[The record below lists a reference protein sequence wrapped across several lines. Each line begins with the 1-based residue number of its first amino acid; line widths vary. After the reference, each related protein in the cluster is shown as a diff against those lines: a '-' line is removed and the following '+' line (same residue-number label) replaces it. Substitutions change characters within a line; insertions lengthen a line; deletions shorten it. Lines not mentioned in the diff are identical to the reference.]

1 VKKPEKM
8 KYHLFIMTIFIVIAC
23 NSRTKEEI
31 TETSPTPNSLVDTP
45 YTKMQISS
53 FSEVVK
59 NLQNDPD
66 VTIADTC
73 NSFPGRPFVICY
85 MQRHLMDNNIEAL
98 NESDKIIVN
107 EIQVEIRNSL
117 KHFIK
122 LPIYFEGF
130 LIKDGRIDSKEKFNR
145 LIDESLYSPL
155 TYYLLENFKTIN
167 IYGVEDFKKVAQT
180 NAIFSLRYTYRI
192 TRDQYFQITD
202 RNQQIEA
209 LRIFRDK
216 FDNFFQI
223 DNRTNN
229 PLFKDRLI
237 YNAYDDEMNA
247 MKTEL
252 NAIKKTYPD
261 NPDGWFAMFLRTGK
275 YIDERFLKVTRFDRN
290 IPIVKVLPDTVSSVL
305 VLGINHFK
313 SGNSTVKG
321 SFIEDI
327 LIQRKLNYIILKP
340 Q

>member
-1 VKKPEKM
+1 MYEKTKKM
-8 KYHLFIMTIFIVIAC
+8 KYHLLITTILIVIAC

-31 TETSPTPNSLVDTP
+31 TETSIKSNSVDTP
-45 YTKMQISS
+45 YTKSQMSS
-53 FSEVVK
+53 FGKVIK

-66 VTIADTC
+66 VIIADTC

-85 MQRHLMDNNIEAL
+85 MQRHLMDDNIEAL
-98 NESDKIIVN
+98 NESEKTIVK
-107 EIQVEIRNSL
+107 EIQIEILNSL

-122 LPIYFEGF
+122 LPIYSEGF
-130 LIKDGRIDSKEKFNR
+130 LIKDGRIDSKEKFSR
-145 LIDESLYSPL
+145 LIDESMYSSL
-155 TYYLLENFKTIN
+155 TYYLLENLKTIN

-180 NAIFSLRYTYRI
+180 NAIFSLRYTYRL
-192 TRDQYFQITD
+192 TRDQYVQITD
-202 RNQQIEA
+202 RNQQIAA

-261 NPDGWFAMFLRTGK
+261 NPDGWFAMFLKTGK

-290 IPIVKVLPDTVSSVL
+290 IPIVKVLPDTISSVL
-305 VLGINHFK
+305 ILGINHFK
-313 SGNSTVKG
+313 SGNSTIQG

-340 Q
+340 K